1 MQGVKPP
8 ILRDFPDAFETERLR
23 IRSPLPG
30 DGPEVYAAVAESLE
44 ELKPW
49 MPWARRELTVEVEE
63 ENMRRARAAFLERSD
78 LMLLLFLKGTGTL
91 VGGSGLHRIDWEV
104 PKFEIGYW
112 LRTRFAGQG
121 YMTEAVGGITAFAFD
136 CLGARRVEIRCGT
149 LNRRSARV
157 AERGGFRLEGELRN
171 DKVGPGG
178 EPRHTL
184 VYSMIPEEYEASR
197 PQTDP
202 RNAPEDL
209 GPSEE

>member
-1 MQGVKPP
+1 VRSP
-8 ILRDFPDAFETERLR
+8 ILRDFPDAFETERLW

-30 DGPEVYAAVAESLE
+30 DGAEVYAAVVESLE

-49 MPWARRELTVEVEE
+49 MPWARQELTVEVEE

-91 VGGSGLHRIDWEV
+91 VGGSGLHRINWEV

-121 YMTEAVGGITAFAFD
+121 CMTEAVGGIMAFAFD
-136 CLGARRVEIRCGT
+136 RLGARRVEIRCDS

-157 AERGGFRLEGELRN
+157 AERAGFCLEGELRN
-171 DKVGPGG
+171 AEVGPGG

-197 PQTDP
+197 RQTDP
-202 RNAPEDL
+202 RNTREDL
-209 GPSEE
+209 RPSEE